1 MTEFSM
7 GYLGYMVNSCCCD
20 LPEKQ
25 QWPNPSLPC
34 HKWLEKGR
42 GWEKKLVLALPP
54 CCCWVGNVEL
64 EGGDKV
70 AEITAVSLPGLEGK
84 ADVSG
89 VTGHA
94 SRLW

>member
-42 GWEKKLVLALPP
+42 G
-54 CCCWVGNVEL
+54 
-64 EGGDKV
+64 
-70 AEITAVSLPGLEGK
+70 
-84 ADVSG
+84 
-89 VTGHA
+89 
-94 SRLW
+94 